1 MNERAVNCYQKEQPR
16 RLRHSTGNSSPA
28 PVPVWHTW
36 KMISLLCLSPA
47 LLNLQFL
54 PLFMINETA
63 ESWISACTDNTKH
76 CQTPPDWHWAFSCPA
91 GIKTSALYVSNWLS
105 ALKKSSSC
113 SVVGQN
119 ISLGGG
125 DQLFVRVHNFLW
137 SPLFVSIILPT
148 QMAGK
153 QFVSTP
159 AWTASMKNPFKEKKK
174 SGFSQDPG
182 CLVHGA
188 SSIFNYCTVS
198 WVVPLFGVARFQL
211 STK

>member
-91 GIKTSALYVSNWLS
+91 GMKNSALYVSNWLS
-105 ALKKSSSC
+105 ALKKNPILVLLLDKIFPWVGEISYLLGYTTSC
-113 SVVGQN
+113 GHPF
-119 ISLGGG
+119 
-125 DQLFVRVHNFLW
+125 LF
-137 SPLFVSIILPT
+137 PLFFPHKWL
-148 QMAGK
+148 G
-153 QFVSTP
+153 
-159 AWTASMKNPFKEKKK
+159 NN
-174 SGFSQDPG
+174 
-182 CLVHGA
+182 L
-188 SSIFNYCTVS
+188 
-198 WVVPLFGVARFQL
+198 
-211 STK
+211 